1 MGNIATET
9 ESMEQT
15 GWLARSVP
23 PGRTGI
29 LACPS
34 IWLQIIQHCPTSK
47 FQRDRQEC
55 PSYLCPIVAVQC
67 SVLDG
72 LAQMRG
78 KAESI
83 PHTEALSALE
93 STVVNQN
100 LGFGWAQRKLPTL
113 ARSINQFEILC

>member
-1 MGNIATET
+1 
-9 ESMEQT
+9 
-15 GWLARSVP
+15 
-23 PGRTGI
+23 
-29 LACPS
+29 
-34 IWLQIIQHCPTSK
+34 
-47 FQRDRQEC
+47 
-55 PSYLCPIVAVQC
+55 
-67 SVLDG
+67 
-72 LAQMRG
+72 MRG